1 MNTLNWRERLLVVGR
16 VRNAEGNMLF
26 AKGHT
31 SQLRTSHDYDFP
43 KAIFL
48 GTILINVTL
57 V

>member
-1 MNTLNWRERLLVVGR
+1 MNTLNWRERLLVGGR